1 MVVGVYIYLIRFCYR
16 VIKGWSGC
24 VFVYY
29 ILQKIVMWKRR
40 VGERS
45 LKKVYV
51 NQESRQE
58 LPWYILKGGGL
69 GEKCEN

>member
-1 MVVGVYIYLIRFCYR
+1 MFILF
-16 VIKGWSGC
+16 
-24 VFVYY
+24 

-58 LPWYILKGGGL
+58 LPWYILKGGCL